1 MFGCL
6 AQPMTRPIWNKVGMF
21 GYLAQHTSLAD
32 MSHTWLC
39 GQAHFERRICP
50 SRVSLVAAALGL
62 TRSHSPLGFSRHSQP
77 PPRLSPLS
85 RVNSL
90 SPLGFTR
97 SRRAHG
103 LATVIS
109 LHPWWRHRARGRAR
123 SVDLLG
129 SRLSGSSASL
139 SIYFHLLRKVSPFLG
154 CSSTFICFIFSFDFI
169 CFARIALL
177 WPRSVLSSEW
187 TLAVWSPSSQVRSL
201 SYDLD
206 RFSATSKP

>member
-1 MFGCL
+1 
-6 AQPMTRPIWNKVGMF
+6 MTRPIWNKVGMF
-21 GYLAQHTSLAD
+21 GYLVQHMSLAE

-39 GQAHFERRICP
+39 GQAHFELRICP
-50 SRVSLVAAALGL
+50 SRVSLAAAALGL
-62 TRSHSPLGFSRHSQP
+62 TRSHSPLGFSRHSQL

-97 SRRAHG
+97 SRCAHG
-103 LATVIS
+103 LAAVIS
-109 LHPWWRHRARGRAR
+109 LHPWWQHRARGWAR

-154 CSSTFICFIFSFDFI
+154 CSSTFICF
-169 CFARIALL
+169 ARIALL
-177 WPRSVLSSEW
+177 RPRSVLSSEW